1 MEQITRRILLYLS
14 SSRLAQWCAVR
25 FPLTRRVSRRFV
37 AGETLEDALE
47 VVRELRHQGFLT
59 SLDLLGENVDGL
71 GEAEEATEEV
81 LRAIESLQ
89 AEGLACNVSIKL
101 TQLGLDEGLEVVRHN
116 LTRIAR
122 CVSSPE
128 IKVRVD
134 MEGSSYTQK
143 TLDLVVELHR
153 EFPFLATVLQSYL
166 HRTFDDVVR
175 LNERGIAVR
184 LCKGAYA
191 EPPSLAFQNK
201 AAVDE
206 AYLRAADELL
216 LHGIYP
222 AFATHDE
229 AMIEGVLKLV
239 ADRGLGPDD
248 FEFQMLYGIRK
259 DRQRELLE
267 QGIRVRLYVPY
278 GKSWYPYFM
287 RRLAERPA
295 NLGFFLTALVR
306 G

>member
-1 MEQITRRILLYLS
+1 MEQIIRRILLYLS
-14 SSRLAQWCAVR
+14 ASRFARWCAVR
-25 FPLTRRVSRRFV
+25 FPLTRKVSRRFV
-37 AGETLEDALE
+37 AGETLEDALT
-47 VVRELRHQGFLT
+47 VVRDLRRQGFLT

-71 GEAEEATEEV
+71 GEAEEATREV
-81 LRAIESLQ
+81 LRAIEALQ
-89 AEGLACNVSIKL
+89 SEGLACNVSIKL
-101 TQLGLDEGLEVVRHN
+101 TQLGLDEGLDVVRHN
-116 LTRIAR
+116 LTRIAQS
-122 CVSSPE
+122 VDSPD
-128 IKVRVD
+128 IKVRID
-134 MEGSSYTQK
+134 MEGSRYTQS

-153 EFPFLATVLQSYL
+153 EYPFLATVLQSYL
-166 HRTFDDVVR
+166 HRTFEDVLR
-175 LNERGIAVR
+175 LNENNIAVR

-191 EPPSLAFQNK
+191 EPQSLAFQDK
-201 AAVDE
+201 HAVDE

-216 LHGIYP
+216 LNGVYP

-229 AMIEGVLKLV
+229 AMIEGVLGLV
-239 ADRGLGPDD
+239 TARDLKPEE
-248 FEFQMLYGIRK
+248 FEFQMLYGIRQ

-267 QGIRVRLYVPY
+267 QGYRVRLYVPY